1 MEVLYD
7 DSIVG
12 QFYSDLIVNDL
23 IILELKASKD
33 IAQEHEA
40 QLINYLKASEIK
52 VGLLLNFGSTPKI
65 LRRVFTNDKKILN
78 SFKEDEY
85 DDFIDNRENL

>member
-7 DSIVG
+7 DLIVG

-23 IILELKASKD
+23 IILEIKASKD

-40 QLINYLKASEIK
+40 QLINYLKASEIE

-65 LRRVFTNDKKILN
+65 LRRVFTNDKKVLTKI
-78 SFKEDEY
+78 KEDEY
-85 DDFIDNRENL
+85 DVFIVNRENL